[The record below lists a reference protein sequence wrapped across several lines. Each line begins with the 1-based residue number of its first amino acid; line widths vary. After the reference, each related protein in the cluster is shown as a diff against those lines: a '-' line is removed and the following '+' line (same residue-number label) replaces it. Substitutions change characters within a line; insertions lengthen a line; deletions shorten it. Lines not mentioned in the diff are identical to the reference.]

1 MTSFKERGNTMDYT
15 VLNWKKLDP
24 EAKWGFKAK
33 KFTGVNN
40 WLSLIMGIV
49 FTAVFYACL
58 YPFHM
63 VGKYNMVNMFFHGGP
78 ENRST
83 IPYFTVLLGFWCLA
97 FLIIKAKKIKIQ
109 SQALE
114 VELIPDSKEYVI
126 SPMNAQEIISDMN
139 RKVYRGCDFVVLNRI
154 ECALGN
160 LRNIGRVSDVAS
172 FLNSLASEDEKSA
185 ETSYTLPKGLI
196 WAIPVLGFI
205 GTVLGLSEAVGGF
218 GSVVAGG
225 ADLDALKGAL
235 GGVTGGLA
243 TAFET
248 TLIALV
254 IALVI
259 QLLMTLLQQKEEEF
273 LEACSVYC
281 YKNLTSHLK
290 MIDIS
295 EEVEQA
301 VDQVLEENQ

>member
-1 MTSFKERGNTMDYT
+1 
-15 VLNWKKLDP
+15 
-24 EAKWGFKAK
+24 
-33 KFTGVNN
+33 
-40 WLSLIMGIV
+40 
-49 FTAVFYACL
+49 
-58 YPFHM
+58 
-63 VGKYNMVNMFFHGGP
+63 MVNMFFHGGP
-78 ENRST
+78 ENRSS

-97 FLIIKAKKIKIQ
+97 FLIIKSKKIKIQ
-109 SQALE
+109 SKALE
-114 VELIPDSKEYVI
+114 LTLVPDSIEYVI
-126 SPMNAQEIISDMN
+126 SPMNAQEVISN
-139 RKVYRGCDFVVLNRI
+139 INKYAYRGCDFVVLNRI
-154 ECALGN
+154 ECALSN

-172 FLNSLASEDEKSA
+172 LLSNLASDDTNSA
-185 ETSYTLPKGLI
+185 EASYTLPKGLI

-218 GSVVAGG
+218 GSVVSGG
-225 ADLDALKGAL
+225 ADLDTLKGAL

-259 QLLMTLLQQKEEEF
+259 QLFMTLVQQKEEEF

-290 MIDIS
+290 MIDVS
-295 EEVEQA
+295 EAVELSAEQTVEQY
-301 VDQVLEENQ
+301 

>member
-1 MTSFKERGNTMDYT
+1 MDYKI
-15 VLNWKKLDP
+15 LNWKKLDP

-40 WLSLIMGIV
+40 WISLVIGIV
-49 FTAVFYACL
+49 FTVLFYACL

-63 VGKYNMVNMFFHGGP
+63 MGKYNMINMFFHGGP

-83 IPYFTVLLGFWCLA
+83 IPYYTVLLGFWSLA
-97 FLIIKAKKIKIQ
+97 FLIIKWKKIKVQ
-109 SQALE
+109 RKALE
-114 VELIPDSKEYVI
+114 LTLVPDSNEYVI
-126 SPMNAQEIISDMN
+126 SPMNAQEIISDIN
-139 RKVYRGCDFVVLNRI
+139 RNVYRGCDFVVLNRI
-154 ECALGN
+154 ECALSN
-160 LRNIGRVSDVAS
+160 LKNIGRVADVAS
-172 FLNSLASEDEKSA
+172 LLNSLAADDANAA
-185 ETSYTLPKGLI
+185 ESSYTLPKGLI

-218 GSVVAGG
+218 GAVVAGG
-225 ADLDALKGAL
+225 ADLDTLKGAL

-273 LEACSVYC
+273 LEDCAVYC

-290 MIDIS
+290 MIDIR
-295 EEVEQA
+295 EDVEDA
-301 VDQVLEENQ
+301 MTGYELE

>member
-1 MTSFKERGNTMDYT
+1 MDY
-15 VLNWKKLDP
+15 VSLNWKKLDP
-24 EAKWGFKAK
+24 EAKWGFNAK

-40 WLSLIMGIV
+40 WISFILGLI
-49 FTAVFYACL
+49 FTVIFYAVL
-58 YPFHM
+58 YPFHLS
-63 VGKYNMVNMFFHGGP
+63 GKYNMVNMFFHGGP
-78 ENRST
+78 ENRSS

-97 FLIIKAKKIKIQ
+97 FLIIKSKKIKIQ
-109 SQALE
+109 SKALE
-114 VELIPDSKEYVI
+114 LTLVPDSIEYVI
-126 SPMNAQEIISDMN
+126 SPMNAQEVISN
-139 RKVYRGCDFVVLNRI
+139 INKYAYRGCDFVVLNRI
-154 ECALGN
+154 ECALSN

-172 FLNSLASEDEKSA
+172 LLSNLASDDTNSA
-185 ETSYTLPKGLI
+185 EASYTLPKGLI

-218 GSVVAGG
+218 GSVVSGG
-225 ADLDALKGAL
+225 ADLDTLKGAL

-248 TLIALV
+248 TLVALV

-259 QLLMTLLQQKEEEF
+259 QLFMTLVQQKEEEF

-290 MIDIS
+290 MIDVS
-295 EEVEQA
+295 EAVELSAEQTVEQY
-301 VDQVLEENQ
+301 